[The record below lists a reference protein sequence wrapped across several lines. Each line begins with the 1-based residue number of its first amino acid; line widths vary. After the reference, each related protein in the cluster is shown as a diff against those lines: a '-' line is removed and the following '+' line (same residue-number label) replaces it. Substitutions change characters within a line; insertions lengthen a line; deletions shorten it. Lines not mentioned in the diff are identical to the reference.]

1 MLRSHLK
8 FQLSILHFSISN
20 SPNSPMEW
28 TPFGTLCRIRFPA
41 KGDAMD
47 ESEVPSWK
55 GHSFTLLV
63 FGGIVV
69 LCSIFFVLGM
79 LVGRNQGQRIAEMNA
94 AEAAATKNAPQP
106 LPEARPLDF
115 FNQTTGATPDDTL
128 EPRVTPPATPDDI
141 TPASPPPSQPEPAA
155 LKEPSTDK
163 PYWQITASKDSKEAE
178 KAVDKVRSKGFQARI
193 MAPPPGSTD
202 ALFRVL
208 VGPYDSEAEAE
219 MAKKELEELGYKGVF
234 RK

>member
-1 MLRSHLK
+1 
-8 FQLSILHFSISN
+8 
-20 SPNSPMEW
+20 
-28 TPFGTLCRIRFPA
+28 
-41 KGDAMD
+41 MD

-79 LVGRNQGQRIAEMNA
+79 LVGRNQGQRIAEMNL
-94 AEAAATKNAPQP
+94 AEAAASKNAPQP
-106 LPEARPLDF
+106 LPEPEPLDF
-115 FNQTTGATPDDTL
+115 YEKTTGATPDDTL
-128 EPRVTPPATPDDI
+128 EPRVTPPATEEA
-141 TPASPPPSQPEPAA
+141 TEPAPVPSPQPEAA
-155 LKEPSTDK
+155 SLKESAPDK
-163 PYWQITASKDSKEAE
+163 PYWQIMASKDGKEAE

-193 MAPPPGSTD
+193 MAPPPGTAD
-202 ALFRVL
+202 APFRVL

-219 MAKKELEELGYKGVF
+219 MAKKELEDLGYKGLF